1 MLVIIIVKFSILVAD
16 VTKLKKKMQAFNIN
30 GEYKC
35 PMFLAAQGTNPYVG
49 VTCSDRNIG
58 QRSIC

>member
-1 MLVIIIVKFSILVAD
+1 MKS
-16 VTKLKKKMQAFNIN
+16 

-35 PMFLAAQGTNPYVG
+35 PMFLAAQGTNPNVG

-58 QRSIC
+58 QRSIFYNSNE